1 MGPRYAERPRAAEI
15 SANPDNE
22 PAERHWLE
30 MRGDE
35 KTNWAGW
42 SEPWKMSDGLLLEYV
57 HILTRGQRMHE
68 LLADQVAARV
78 SDPKRSLEL
87 DILRSGAWA
96 GAANAE
102 VDASRLARVLSFSH
116 ADLSRALQR
125 LIQEHLVRSHPPGA
139 AHGLHT

>member
-1 MGPRYAERPRAAEI
+1 MIRRPPRSTRTDTLFPYTTLFR
-15 SANPDNE
+15 S
-22 PAERHWLE
+22 
-30 MRGDE
+30 
-35 KTNWAGW
+35 
-42 SEPWKMSDGLLLEYV
+42 SDGLLLEYV

-102 VDASRLARVLSFSH
+102 VDASRLARVLSVSD
-116 ADLSRALQR
+116 ADLSRDRQSTR
-125 LIQEHLVRSHPPGA
+125 LNSSH
-139 AHGLHT
+139 